1 MDGRL
6 TLRKTHLDTYLRTL
20 ATKADLEQLRFEI
33 KMMKLKAVAVAVA
46 MIVGMILVLVA
57 TDIYVGIAID
67 ELSERLY
74 GAHKSVVSA
83 PGREVPCVLPPAQR

>member
-33 KMMKLKAVAVAVA
+33 KMMKLKAVAVA

>member
-6 TLRKTHLDTYLRTL
+6 TLRETHLDTYLRTL

-33 KMMKLKAVAVAVA
+33 KMMKLKAVAVA